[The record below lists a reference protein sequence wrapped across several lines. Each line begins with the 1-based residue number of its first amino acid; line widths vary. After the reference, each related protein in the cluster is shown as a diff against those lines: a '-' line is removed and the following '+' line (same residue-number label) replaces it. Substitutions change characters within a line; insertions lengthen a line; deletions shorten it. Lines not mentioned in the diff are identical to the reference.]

1 MGFASARKNAGLTQ
15 KEVAEQLDIDQSAIS
30 LWETGRTRPRAA
42 LLLKLAGLYICTVD
56 ELLKP
61 DEKEEEQTVGR

>member
-15 KEVAEQLDIDQSAIS
+15 NEVAERLKIDQSAIS
-30 LWETGRTRPRAA
+30 LWETGRTKPRAS
-42 LLLKLAGLYICTVD
+42 LLIKLAGLYLCTVD

-61 DEKEEEQTVGR
+61 DEKEDA